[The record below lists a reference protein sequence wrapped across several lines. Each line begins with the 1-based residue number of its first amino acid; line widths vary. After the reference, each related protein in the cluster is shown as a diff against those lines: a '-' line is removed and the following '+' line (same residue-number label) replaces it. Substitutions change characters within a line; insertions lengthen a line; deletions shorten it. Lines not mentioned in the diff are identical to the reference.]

1 MIDRVQMGIRMAQ
14 ARAERG
20 LTLKDVASGI
30 GVAASTIQRYEKG
43 QFENI
48 KMPVI
53 EAIADAL
60 SVNPAWLTGHTA
72 DSTVLRTED
81 STDSAASKLRDADI
95 RAAFFNGADP
105 TLTEEE
111 QAAMWDDVK
120 RYINFKI
127 FETQQKRKG
136 NK

>member
-14 ARAERG
+14 ARKERA
-20 LTLKDVASGI
+20 LTLKDVASEI

-60 SVNPAWLTGHTA
+60 SVNPAWLTGHTNDPTIHSTG
-72 DSTVLRTED
+72 DSTEA
-81 STDSAASKLRDADI
+81 STSEFRDEEI

-111 QAAMWDDVK
+111 QAAMWADVK
-120 RYINFKI
+120 EYIHFKI
-127 FETQQKRKG
+127 QQTRRKDG
-136 NK
+136 K

>member
-60 SVNPAWLTGHTA
+60 SVNPAWLTGHTNDPTIHSTG
-72 DSTVLRTED
+72 DSTEA
-81 STDSAASKLRDADI
+81 STSEFRDEEI

-111 QAAMWDDVK
+111 QAAMWADVK
-120 RYINFKI
+120 EYIHFKI
-127 FETQQKRKG
+127 QQKRKG